1 MPRRALPAWAR
12 ASEVADLLRLS
23 IPIAISRFAM
33 MVMSLTDAVVLGQ
46 NAPEELPYVLNSW
59 LPIGVMLGF
68 SMGILLG
75 VQVLTSELSGRGER
89 EQTGRIFRRG
99 VAVALVMGVTMTA
112 VLYPLAGPLFDL
124 IFIDW
129 APESELAGLP
139 PEVIAAETASVTR
152 ILALS
157 MPGFTLTVVA
167 SMYLEALRRPILAMG
182 IMYAGAVVNLFAD
195 LAFVAGWWGLPQ
207 FGADGVAIATTA
219 TRYALLVI
227 YAAVIIALTPAL
239 RPSLPAPLGEFRRQ
253 MNVGLGSAISNVAEW
268 GGFNATFI
276 IATWVALHVN
286 VVYGYA
292 VQVMGLAFMVYL
304 GIGTATSVRVAEH
317 FGRGEAES
325 VSDASRLGVVAT
337 LVAGLVLGTAI
348 WLARDLLAGAM
359 VREDAVVQG
368 VVITAALASVM
379 WLVAAG
385 TLFDGL
391 QATAS
396 MALRAQE
403 IVWVPTLIHLGSFF
417 AVMLPL
423 GYMLGLVMQRGA
435 QGMLEAAL
443 VGVLVAGIAQV
454 ALLELKTAWAKAAR
468 AALETQDRPHKAAE
482 AS

>member
-1 MPRRALPAWAR
+1 MPGRALPAWAR

-33 MVMSLTDAVVLGQ
+33 MVMSLTDAIVLGQ
-46 NAPEELPYVLNSW
+46 NDPDELPFVLNSW
-59 LPIGVMLGF
+59 LPIGVLLGF

-75 VQVLTSELSGRGER
+75 VQILTSELSGRGER

-99 VAVALVMGVTMTA
+99 AAVALVMGLTMTI
-112 VLYPLAGPLFDL
+112 VLYPLAGPLFDM
-124 IFIDW
+124 IFIQM

-139 PEVIAAETASVTR
+139 PEIIASETASVTR

-182 IMYAGAVVNLFAD
+182 IMYAGAVVNLVAD

-207 FGADGVAIATTA
+207 LGADGVAIATTA

-227 YAAVIIALTPAL
+227 YAIVIVALTPAF
-239 RPSLPAPLGEFRRQ
+239 RPSLPGPMGEFKRQ

-276 IATWVALHVN
+276 IATWVALYVN

-304 GIGTATSVRVAEH
+304 GVGTATSVRVAEH
-317 FGRGEAES
+317 FGRGEVEG
-325 VSDASRLGVVAT
+325 VRDASRLGVVAT
-337 LVAGLVLGTAI
+337 LVAGMTLGALI
-348 WLARDLLAGAM
+348 WLSRDLLAAAM

-368 VVITAALASVM
+368 VVITTALASVM

-403 IVWVPTLIHLGSFF
+403 IVWVPTLIHLASFF
-417 AVMLPL
+417 VVMLPM
-423 GYMLGLVMQRGA
+423 GYFLGLELQRGA

-443 VGVLVAGIAQV
+443 IGVLVAGIAQV
-454 ALLELKTAWAKAAR
+454 ALLEWKTARADRAR
-468 AALETQDRPHKAAE
+468 AVRDVQVQPERPEK
-482 AS
+482 S